1 MNFDSS
7 LLPVSQNFLPRGP
20 KKDSK
25 VCECLSSES
34 FPFHRYIN
42 LKGKQRARAAATS
55 GTLGVWPGSP
65 PAHRTAERGDGR
77 ERRRERDAVYWFPRY
92 HVSSQNSKCL
102 RSINSTPLFWPL
114 KTLTP
119 RQKDHKHSSDN
130 QCVRSICNILIF
142 KSHDTGANQLCLC
155 LRPYEADVYK
165 AVYTRAG

>member
-1 MNFDSS
+1 MPFLRVLPLSQVYQPEGQAESQGSRHERYTGCVTWKSSSPQDS
-7 LLPVSQNFLPRGP
+7 
-20 KKDSK
+20 
-25 VCECLSSES
+25 
-34 FPFHRYIN
+34 
-42 LKGKQRARAAATS
+42 RA
-55 GTLGVWPGSP
+55 W
-65 PAHRTAERGDGR
+65 GDGR